1 MSKKVLFVVGSL
13 REKSF
18 NRTVAEY
25 ISKKLEEKGI
35 EISFLDYSK
44 LPFISQDIEFPTPNE
59 VVKVRNDVKG
69 ANALWIVTPEY
80 NGSVPGP
87 LKNFL
92 DWISRPVEKGNFG
105 APEFVKGKLVAIS
118 GAAGKSEASLVIGEI
133 SGLLTRMGLN
143 LLEEKVGLVLPAE
156 AFQTGIFNLSD
167 EQKAKLDNEVKL
179 FVEKL

>member
-25 ISKKLEEKGI
+25 VSKKLEEKGI
-35 EISFLDYSK
+35 VTTFLDYSK
-44 LPFISQDIEFPTPNE
+44 LPFFNQDTEFPVPNE
-59 VVKVRNDVKG
+59 VEKIRTDVK
-69 ANALWIVTPEY
+69 AVNALWIVTPEY
-80 NGSVPGP
+80 NGAVPGA

-92 DWISRPVEKGNFG
+92 DWISRPVIQGNFG
-105 APEFVKGKLVAIS
+105 APEFVKGKLVAVS
-118 GAAGKSEASLVIGEI
+118 GVAGKSEASFVISQI
-133 SGLLTRMGLN
+133 SELLTRMGLN
-143 LLEEKVGLVLPAE
+143 LLEEKVGLALPAE

-167 EQKAKLDNEVKL
+167 EQKTKLDNEIKL

>member
-1 MSKKVLFVVGSL
+1 M
-13 REKSF
+13 
-18 NRTVAEY
+18 N
-25 ISKKLEEKGI
+25 
-35 EISFLDYSK
+35 
-44 LPFISQDIEFPTPNE
+44 QDIEFPTPSE
-59 VVKVRNDVKG
+59 VEKVRTDVKE

-133 SGLLTRMGLN
+133 TGLLTRMGLN
-143 LLEEKVGLVLPAE
+143 LLEEKVGLVLPTE
-156 AFQTGIFNLSD
+156 AFQIGIFNLSD

>member
-59 VVKVRNDVKG
+59 VVKVRNDVK
-69 ANALWIVTPEY
+69 NTDVLWIVTPEY
-80 NGSVPGP
+80 NGSVPAP

-92 DWISRPVEKGNFG
+92 DWISRPVVKGNFG
-105 APEFVKGKLVAIS
+105 GPEFVKGKLVAVS
-118 GAAGKSEASLVIGEI
+118 GVAGKTEASLVIGEI

-156 AFQTGIFNLSD
+156 AFQTGVFNLSD
-167 EQKAKLDNEVKL
+167 EQKAKLDNEIEL
-179 FVEKL
+179 FLEKL

>member
-59 VVKVRNDVKG
+59 VVKVRNDVK
-69 ANALWIVTPEY
+69 NTDALWIVTPEY
-80 NGSVPGP
+80 NGSVP
-87 LKNFL
+87 
-92 DWISRPVEKGNFG
+92 VVKGNFG
-105 APEFVKGKLVAIS
+105 APEFVKGKLVAVS

-133 SGLLTRMGLN
+133 TGLLTHMGLN
-143 LLEEKVGLVLPAE
+143 LLEEKVGLVLPTE
-156 AFQTGIFNLSD
+156 AFQTGVFNLSD
-167 EQKAKLDNEVKL
+167 EQKAKLDNEIEL
-179 FVEKL
+179 FLEKL

>member
-1 MSKKVLFVVGSL
+1 MNKNVLFVVGSL

-18 NRTVAEY
+18 NRIVAEY

-59 VVKVRNDVKG
+59 VVKVRNDVK
-69 ANALWIVTPEY
+69 NTDALWIVTPEY

-156 AFQTGIFNLSD
+156 AFQTGVFNLSD
-167 EQKAKLDNEVKL
+167 EQKTKLDNEVKL

>member
-59 VVKVRNDVKG
+59 VVKVRNDVK
-69 ANALWIVTPEY
+69 NTDALWIVTPEY
-80 NGSVPGP
+80 NGSVPGS

-105 APEFVKGKLVAIS
+105 APEFVKGKLTAASGVA
-118 GAAGKSEASLVIGEI
+118 GRSEASLVIGEI

-156 AFQTGIFNLSD
+156 AFQTGVFNLSD